1 MSEYEKNLME
11 QFVRA
16 VMLLFRYEHHSGSRR
31 AGRFSDTSR
40 GQGRVLSVLML
51 KPEIS
56 QKELAY
62 LLDMRNQSLGELL
75 TKLERNGLITRSP
88 LETDRR
94 VMNIK
99 LTQEGRKAA
108 EAAQEQ
114 QDATCKLFECL
125 SEEEQKTLNEL
136 LQKVIQEME
145 QQMGVDSRMYRR
157 NFEEFKSGHF
167 RGSFDFRAGD
177 MDPEGFF
184 NR

>member
-11 QFVRA
+11 QFIRA
-16 VMLLFRYEHHSGSRR
+16 VMLLFRYEHHNGRR

-40 GQGRVLSVLML
+40 GQGRVLSVLKL

-75 TKLERNGLITRSP
+75 TKLERSGFITRAP
-88 LETDRR
+88 LESDRR

-99 LTQEGRKAA
+99 LTEEGRKAA
-108 EAAQEQ
+108 ETAQEQ

-125 SEEEQKTLNEL
+125 SEEEQKTLSEL
-136 LQKVIQEME
+136 LEKVIQEME

-167 RGSFDFRAGD
+167 RGGFAFGAGVQG
-177 MDPEGFF
+177 PESFF

>member
-11 QFVRA
+11 QFIRA
-16 VMLLFRYEHHSGSRR
+16 VMLLFRYEHHNGRR
-31 AGRFSDTSR
+31 GGRFSDTSR

-75 TKLERNGLITRSP
+75 TKLERRGFITRAP
-88 LETDRR
+88 LESDRR

-99 LTQEGRKAA
+99 LTEEGRKAA
-108 EAAQEQ
+108 ETAQQQ

-125 SEEEQKTLNEL
+125 SEEEQKTLSEL
-136 LQKVIQEME
+136 LEKVIQEME

-167 RGSFDFRAGD
+167 RGGFAFGAGVQGPESFFDR
-177 MDPEGFF
+177 
-184 NR
+184 